1 MATEFESILDRLKS
15 KIDGKSFIKTGPNT
29 FKRLTYP
36 ESGIKKIEYVSKGN
50 PNIKGKEKGRVT
62 EKFKPYISRKT
73 KGKQKSRSI
82 KPLDTLEEARTEL
95 KKLQKKYPRQD
106 LVRPSGLASAREKPA
121 LDRMAELLFLAD
133 AEDDIRPLASLSQK
147 DAANIG
153 YFTRRQDNMEYLA
166 KKSGLSVEEIFD
178 IFDDREAYIAL
189 EKNPDSRIR
198 AAQTQYGERRNFYR
212 KAEKWL
218 LNNGKRYSDPEK
230 FKKAFNRTFG
240 KNNIFNKL
248 LNSDKTQLN
257 LQFSDSFKK
266 EFLGAHEFRDSFG
279 RVKGIKPDSDIIRYS
294 IHKKSANDIFK
305 TVLYNLNPSVRN
317 KLLNEF
323 RKAIPKTK
331 PKAKDLYEI
340 RQFIRNN
347 KLFKQYGVDRA
358 IRGPIARLLYKDLG
372 EETLKEISELRKKKL
387 GTASLLRVLK
397 DKVNPKYR
405 KAFSQALSAV
415 DAAAKGAIPEAKQRL
430 KIADNI
436 NFDHRIPKSIVEAG
450 YADEINLIKLNPT
463 LETFNVAIKNVEYD
477 RPMLKLARKYELA
490 PTKEKSKIMGEMQ
503 DLQSNFNKKYK
514 NYLGDVTIKDV
525 KGKPFFESP
534 DQPITRKTDMPAL
547 LEKNIKEQLKIPQ
560 VAKTNKKIDQ
570 LNIKTPKK
578 FEVAVQRLGCQ
589 GSKVRIKKVVGGS
602 INTKTCYDKGLEKLR
617 NKQITN
623 SIDAKNM
630 KEIAKVS
637 TRIARTGGAAKVAAI
652 LGPAGIGLDLLF
664 EGAVVGNEYL
674 KGKPFEE
681 AWGRSF
687 LSYLGP
693 NRQDPDKLEMDRSAG
708 DDPKAQSYV
717 QDVRLENEFYKN
729 YNQYKAMEADNMAYT
744 RDDVLAQMD
753 RTQAIY
759 NKMADKYEDTA
770 DPKTDTLAQ
779 ISEQTGSDGNI
790 SILEKDTNYR
800 AFEKGQERELGKE
813 GERSVNT
820 TLFGVPINQMTP
832 MKSDALRRQKITD
845 IFENQELVGQKM
857 RPKVKAQ
864 GMLDY
869 ELLRSGAIPGV
880 GYMAEGG
887 LANLTETTPPKRSLN
902 KDSQG
907 LASLP
912 EYDR

>member
-1 MATEFESILDRLKS
+1 MNPLKYAQMMKYLTRAKKTNPDLPDVFPASKAPIPAKTKIVEEMEAVNRFVRANPRTEKAGGGMLVQPGFGGTRQGYKEDGRLVKSKKRLKQLNEETALYT
-15 KIDGKSFIKTGPNT
+15 DGRYKTYDSLPDDRKLKQTIG
-29 FKRLTYP
+29 KRATLRAQGKNIGAGKGSP
-36 ESGIKKIEYVSKGN
+36 GKPRPVGEDFVS
-50 PNIKGKEKGRVT
+50 P
-62 EKFKPYISRKT
+62 
-73 KGKQKSRSI
+73 
-82 KPLDTLEEARTEL
+82 
-95 KKLQKKYPRQD
+95 
-106 LVRPSGLASAREKPA
+106 
-121 LDRMAELLFLAD
+121 M
-133 AEDDIRPLASLSQK
+133 K
-147 DAANIG
+147 DARIA
-153 YFTRRQDNMEYLA
+153 A
-166 KKSGLSVEEIFD
+166 KVAETQKLKFQESEFGKRIQW
-178 IFDDREAYIAL
+178 IA
-189 EKNPDSRIR
+189 D
-198 AAQTQYGERRNFYR
+198 
-212 KAEKWL
+212 
-218 LNNGKRYSDPEK
+218 NGKNYSDPEK

-534 DQPITRKTDMPAL
+534 DQPITRKTDMPVL

-708 DDPKAQSYV
+708 NDPKAQSYV
-717 QDVRLENEFYKN
+717 EDVRLENEFYKN